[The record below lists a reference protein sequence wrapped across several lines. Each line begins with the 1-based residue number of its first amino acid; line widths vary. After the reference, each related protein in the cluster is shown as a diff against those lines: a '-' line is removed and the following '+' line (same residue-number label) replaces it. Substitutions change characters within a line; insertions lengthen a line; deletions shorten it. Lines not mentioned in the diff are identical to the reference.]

1 MQQAATAQHANRGQ
15 ADPLRSARRT
25 LGRREFLGVLPFAFA
40 TAPAVAAESRQER
53 ARRLLEECRRQL
65 GGERFLK
72 VRDVKQTGRAY
83 SFYRQNVRGLAVITI
98 YDRYAPMKESA
109 EPGWLPVSRREVYT
123 EKGDYYSLY
132 QNGQGWEVTFRGAR
146 PLPPER
152 IKRYQDSTQL
162 DIFYFLR
169 YRFEEPGMYLY
180 HKGTEIIDNTP
191 TDAIDVTDSDG
202 NGVTYYL
209 RQSDRMPVQQ
219 VYESRDPKTKIPSE
233 EKTVYS
239 KYRDVKGVQLPWNVR
254 REIDGEKTFELFGR
268 TAEINPRIDSS
279 LYSLDTRLT
288 LLPEGP

>member
-1 MQQAATAQHANRGQ
+1 MRGQ
-15 ADPLRSARRT
+15 AVPLRSTRRT
-25 LGRREFLGVLPFAFA
+25 LGRRGFLGILPLAFA
-40 TAPAVAAESRQER
+40 TATAVAAESRQER
-53 ARRLLEECRRQL
+53 ARRLLEECRQQL
-65 GGERFLK
+65 GGEKFLK
-72 VRDVKQTGRAY
+72 VRDVKRAGRAY
-83 SFYRQNVRGLAVITI
+83 SFYRQNVRGLAVTTI
-98 YDRYAPMKESA
+98 YDRYAPMKDSP

-132 QNGQGWEVTFRGAR
+132 RNGQGWEVTFRGAR

-152 IKRYQDSTQL
+152 IKRYQDSTRL

-180 HKGTEIIDNTP
+180 YRGTEIIDNTP
-191 TDAIDVTDSDG
+191 TDAIDVTDADG

-239 KYRDVKGVQLPWNVR
+239 KYRDVDGVQLPWNIR
-254 REIDGEKTFELFGR
+254 REVDGEKTFELFGR
-268 TAEINPRIDSS
+268 TAEINPRIDIS
-279 LYSLDTRLT
+279 LYSLDKRLT